1 MLQKRSSGVPGGRI
15 SVLLKRSSG
24 VLGALGRIAVLL
36 KRSRSS
42 GALER
47 DGSIICS
54 VSASVSARA
63 DLRLRWE
70 EEADATKLHTRT
82 HVL

>member
-1 MLQKRSSGVPGGRI
+1 MSESRATESRASGPPACELQKRSSGGPGGRI

-36 KRSRSS
+36 KRSRRS

-47 DGSIICS
+47 DGSITCS
-54 VSASVSARA
+54 LCQGRA
-63 DLRLRWE
+63 DFSRERL
-70 EEADATKLHTRT
+70 
-82 HVL
+82 